1 VAKEICRRN
10 RKEIQWSHQGGDL
23 SGKPARIDP
32 PHIEGTQLGSIQIF
46 VAPPEFFVGVDP
58 RFELLSVAGL
68 VESQQQAVKTISDP
82 EFTKAFLA
90 VGASKGLIG
99 VSLFG
104 GLPEGFATRT
114 PFRTLT
120 YLKGK
125 KIRVFASPF
134 QVDQITKLGGT
145 GIPMSLADVLPALQQ
160 GTIDGVLAGLNVFTP
175 FRYWDTAKYVNET
188 NHAFSFSLAV
198 ASKRWFDAMPDDL
211 KPLVLSTATEVG
223 TEINVWQRDWFDR
236 QRKIWV
242 ENGGELDTLSPA
254 DKAEMMEKV
263 GPVGDDI
270 VKTKPE
276 LKPLWD
282 LLRVAAKRSL

>member
-1 VAKEICRRN
+1 
-10 RKEIQWSHQGGDL
+10 
-23 SGKPARIDP
+23 
-32 PHIEGTQLGSIQIF
+32 
-46 VAPPEFFVGVDP
+46 
-58 RFELLSVAGL
+58 L
-68 VESQQQAVKTISDP
+68 VENQQHAVKTIADP
-82 EFTKAFLA
+82 EFAKAFLA

-134 QVDQITKLGGT
+134 QVDQITRLGGT
-145 GIPMSLADVLPALQQ
+145 GVPMSLADVLPALQQ
-160 GTIDGVLAGLNVFTP
+160 GTIDGVLAGLNIFAP

-188 NHAFSFSLAV
+188 NHAFAFSLAV
-198 ASKRWFDAMPDDL
+198 VSKRWFDAMPDDL

-254 DKAEMMEKV
+254 DKAEMIAKV

-270 VKTKPE
+270 VKAKPE